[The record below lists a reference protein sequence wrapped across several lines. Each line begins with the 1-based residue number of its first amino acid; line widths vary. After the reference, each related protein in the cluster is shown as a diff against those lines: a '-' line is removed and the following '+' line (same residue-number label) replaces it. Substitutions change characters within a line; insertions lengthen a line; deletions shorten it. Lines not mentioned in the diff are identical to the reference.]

1 MSNLSRQ
8 LKLLANGVNP
18 ETGEVLGKLSLT
30 NKPEVIRML
39 FLLADELDG
48 AHQHNTEKKKL
59 TPEERRQKNIAEGR
73 PARSHFPWS
82 DEEKAKLQE
91 EFKKTENIVHLSQLF
106 ERSRLAIAVQL
117 KNLELIT
124 EEQLESYRHDLA

>member
-18 ETGEVLGKLSLT
+18 ETGEVLGEVSLT

-48 AHQHNTEKKKL
+48 AHHHNAEKKKL
-59 TPEERRQKNIAEGR
+59 TPEERREKNIAEGR
-73 PARSHFPWS
+73 PARSHFPWG
-82 DEEKAKLQE
+82 DEEKAKLAK
-91 EFKKTENIVHLSQLF
+91 EFKSTENIDHLAQLL

-124 EEQLESYRHDLA
+124 EEQLESYRHSVT